1 MAKYPR
7 PKPHFTLLFV
17 TLFACCFFQ
26 GKSSSWLNT
35 EVNEV
40 VMVQSRRQDWP
51 KRCDFS
57 VGKLVYDQSYPL
69 YDFFVS
75 PCKADFH
82 FSFLFISDKMAGNAI
97 TRKLPFNFSAT
108 LMSLNKL

>member
-57 VGKLVYDQSYPL
+57 V
-69 YDFFVS
+69 
-75 PCKADFH
+75 
-82 FSFLFISDKMAGNAI
+82 DKMAGNAI